1 MMKKIN
7 VMNEEYK
14 ELQRQLRD
22 KEQENRISLL
32 KVKELKRMI

>member
-22 KEQENRISLL
+22 KEQENRISRL

>member
-1 MMKKIN
+1 MKKIN

-22 KEQENRISLL
+22 KEQENRISRL